1 MVDKL
6 DLTKMSP
13 EDQEVLREGAR
24 SILAKYKAKEVGTP
38 NEDPA
43 IPAEMEAWA
52 KANGVTIEV
61 KKPTVMAAVDPA
73 QATPAPADLEL
84 DGIGPQKKLKTPA
97 IIHEATKR
105 EMKDFSLAHAIGI
118 LSLGSNY
125 PYLADAGL
133 EIEVLKEQRARSREP
148 MSEVAQKA
156 LMEKQA
162 QLKDLNLGSEVAGS
176 FFIPTEVNTE
186 MVEKLR
192 GQEIWM
198 RMGVDYL
205 PDSPKF
211 QQWDKEG
218 RDPVVYWPGD
228 TPTSDLTASD
238 IDYGDIT
245 LTLHPMAAVVPI
257 RLNLIKHA
265 RRNVE
270 EDVRRKIVRA
280 MALEQTKVGLR
291 GTGSKQPLGLFLQP
305 AMSKYTSGSI
315 GVPNFDTLLDAM
327 KVIRQRDGVVD
338 VSQSAWVMS
347 EEYLSLFQKSK
358 TGTAEYSYIMDLTDM
373 PADRILGL
381 PVYTSSKI
389 RSDLGVGSD
398 ESRAMLVGDVKTI
411 MLADGG
417 QTEITILKELYAL
430 QFKVGVLASKE
441 IDFGIRREAD
451 IQFLTG
457 LTTS

>member
-1 MVDKL
+1 MAKL
-6 DLTKMSP
+6 DLSKMTL

-24 SILAKYKAKEVGTP
+24 SILATHKKAQAGGEPEPEPVIS
-38 NEDPA
+38 D
-43 IPAEMEAWA
+43 EMKQWA
-52 KANGVTIEV
+52 DEHGVTIEV
-61 KKPTVMAAVDPA
+61 KKKAVMAAVDPGE
-73 QATPAPADLEL
+73 ATPDPADLKL
-84 DGIGPQKKLKTPA
+84 AGIGPQAKLKAPA
-97 IIHEATKR
+97 IIHKETKR

-118 LSLGSNY
+118 LALGSNY
-125 PYLADAGL
+125 PYLTDAGL
-133 EIEVLKEQRARSREP
+133 EIEVLKEQRSRGREP
-148 MSEVAQKA
+148 KSEEMKELLAQR
-156 LMEKQA
+156 QA

-176 FFIPTEVNTE
+176 FLIPTEVNAE
-186 MVEKLR
+186 MIEKLR

-198 RMGVDYL
+198 RMGVDYM

-218 RDPVVYWPGD
+218 RDPLVYWPGD

-238 IDYGDIT
+238 IDYGDVT

-291 GTGSKQPLGLFLQP
+291 GTGSKQPLGLFNQP
-305 AMSKYTSGSI
+305 AMAPYTTASI
-315 GVPNFDTLLDAM
+315 GIPNFDTLLDVM
-327 KVIRQRDGVVD
+327 SLIRQRDGVVD
-338 VSQSAWVMS
+338 VAQSAWVMP
-347 EEYLSLFQKSK
+347 EVYLSLFKKAK

-373 PADRILGL
+373 PSERLLGL

-389 RSDLGVGSD
+389 RTDLGVGSD
-398 ESRAMLVGDVKTI
+398 ESRAMLVGNVKTI
-411 MLADGG
+411 ILADGG
-417 QTEITILKELYAL
+417 ETEITILKELYAL
-430 QFKVGVLASKE
+430 QFKIGVLASKE
-441 IDFGIRREAD
+441 IDFGIRREAE